1 MEDLWCFNS
10 PAVVKAIYHA
20 SVPVITAI
28 GHETDTTLADYAADV
43 RAATP
48 THAAEMAFFDV
59 SEAEMDL
66 AALADR
72 AYERVMACIE
82 DRQSWV
88 EQAAGRLNLQR
99 YDAFLAMCE
108 ARLEAE
114 YPDGFPAGPEPGS
127 PRAPRLRPAHAA

>member
-1 MEDLWCFNS
+1 
-10 PAVVKAIYHA
+10 
-20 SVPVITAI
+20 
-28 GHETDTTLADYAADV
+28 
-43 RAATP
+43 
-48 THAAEMAFFDV
+48 MAFFDV

-108 ARLEAE
+108 ARL
-114 YPDGFPAGPEPGS
+114 AG
-127 PRAPRLRPAHAA
+127 